1 MLGTNAY
8 GNGDIS
14 LTPKIMKVRGWSG
27 RETLNA
33 TIRELEANGLLVRT
47 RQGSRLDCILYAL
60 TIYPLNCRPEKIEVT
75 PGCYSLD
82 DYMLENRSLRA
93 KPTEASPAVWRRARK
108 QNR

>member
-33 TIRELEANGLLVRT
+33 AVRELEANGLLVRT
-47 RQGSRLDCILYAL
+47 RQGSRLDCLLYAL
-60 TIYPLNCRPEKIEVT
+60 TIYPLNCRPEKIEVA
-75 PGCYSLD
+75 PGCYSFD
-82 DYMLENRSLRA
+82 DYMLEDRSLRA
-93 KPTEASPAVWRRARK
+93 EPTV
-108 QNR
+108 NRPGFGGGSNT